1 MAIAQWIY
9 LHGFASG
16 PSSAKAKYFGDRF
29 LELGRPLDIPDL
41 NQDDFSHLTLSRQ
54 LQQVGESLSTQP
66 VGIIGSSLGGLTAAW
81 LAERHPTVQALVL
94 LAPAMGFLDHWL
106 PKLGEETVQQ
116 WKTQGY
122 YEVYHYSAQ
131 RPLPLH
137 YGFVEDARHY
147 GDDQLGRSLPTL
159 ILHGRSDEVI
169 PITASQRYAAS
180 RPWVEL
186 VELDSDHS
194 LGNVL
199 PDCWQAIA
207 SFMALV

>member
-29 LELGRPLDIPDL
+29 LELGQTLDIPDL

-54 LQQVGESLSTQP
+54 LQQVGERLSTQP

-81 LAERHPTVQALVL
+81 LAERYPTVQALVL

-106 PKLGEETVQQ
+106 PKLGDETVQQ
-116 WKTQGY
+116 WQTQGY

-137 YGFVEDARHY
+137 YGFVDDARQY